1 MFRWKMSRTF
11 VNIAVLLSLLLLVV
25 LGGFSITAFKSFEGI
40 VKQRTFEENN
50 KELRIISNTVKRMNE
65 DVKAFT
71 FRQLDDPALA
81 ALFEKKN
88 LEYFEMFGYMD
99 LIRKSFEINPIFHSD
114 TLYSGNTGNFYS
126 TLGSMVQKDTFFVNA
141 IQNYRNIP
149 VLKPIPRVLPID
161 AYNTNATVFTYFY
174 FQTDS
179 GNKLSKALGVNI
191 DAAWLCDTLSKL
203 KGHNNKAYII
213 DKTSRTFIDDSKQI
227 RNLDVLNAELVH
239 KIMDSDQESGSF
251 ETGAKKDQKIITYL
265 WMPETNWVLVV
276 EESNDFLNQSLQF
289 VRKAVLQITLGIA
302 IFALVAAGFIAYRI
316 YLPIGR
322 VFREV
327 IGSGSKAEKKGPL
340 IDEVK
345 LLSDVF
351 QKNKDLL
358 KDYYSYKQSADTILL
373 ENYIKAVLMENNS
386 IANQLTCEFSTVFGN
401 MLDREMMLI
410 LLKIDRREHFK
421 MLDADRKKAYRFIIM
436 NVAEEVLDSGNSAK
450 AIYIGEGQFIILAF
464 LPDGKPV
471 ISWDEKIK
479 VLQNAVKEF
488 TGISLSAFLGGHV
501 QGVEALI
508 HSYRTANLLLKYS
521 VIYSLEAILDPSV
534 LDLHEQMTVT
544 YDEKLEERI
553 LESIRAG
560 DGEEAKSLFDQ
571 FVEVSSKGDIESFML
586 SMTRFS
592 LALGKTFDIMNKTRI
607 EKIPISMKD
616 FYMRMASFES
626 IDDLKSK
633 FYEDIMKIANQKPL
647 VETRHDAL
655 VESIKRFIQDHF
667 TEDLSLKGIAIEFK
681 LSQGYLGTIFRDS
694 VGLSVMDFIHNF
706 RLDKSAELLLATQ
719 LSIAEIMERTGFY
732 NESSYYKLF
741 KRRFGTTP
749 KAYRIDKEILNKLEK

>member
-1 MFRWKMSRTF
+1 MFRWSMSRTF
-11 VNIAVLLSLLLLVV
+11 VNIVVLLSLLILVV

-40 VKQRTFEENN
+40 VTQRTFEENS
-50 KELRIISNTVKRMNE
+50 KELHIISDTIKRMNE
-65 DVKAFT
+65 DVKSFT
-71 FRQLDDPALA
+71 FRQLDDPSLAL
-81 ALFEKKN
+81 LFEKKN
-88 LEYFEMFGYMD
+88 LQYDEMYGYMA
-99 LIRKSFEINPIFHSD
+99 LIKKSFEINPIFHSD
-114 TLYSGNTGNFYS
+114 TLYSGTTGNFYS
-126 TLGSMVQKDTFFVNA
+126 TLGSMVQKDSFFVNA
-141 IQNYRNIP
+141 IQNYRNTP
-149 VLKPIPRVLPID
+149 ALTPIPRVLPIE
-161 AYNTNATVFTYFY
+161 AYNNSDTVFTYFY

-179 GNKLSKALGVNI
+179 DNKLSKALGVNI

-203 KGHNNKAYII
+203 KGQNNKAYII

-227 RNLDVLNAELVH
+227 RNLELLNSELVH
-239 KIMDSDQESGSF
+239 KIMETNQEAGSF
-251 ETGAKKDQKIITYL
+251 DTGAKKDQKIYTYL

-276 EESNDFLNQSLQF
+276 EESNEFLYQSLQF
-289 VRKAVLQITLGIA
+289 VRKVVLQITLGIA
-302 IFALVAAGFIAYRI
+302 LFALVAAGFIAYRI
-316 YLPIGR
+316 YLPFGR

-327 IGSGSKAEKKGPL
+327 IGPRGKAENKGPL

-351 QKNKDLL
+351 QKNKGLL
-358 KDYYSYKQSADTILL
+358 NDYNSYKQSADTILL

-386 IANQLTCEFSTVFGN
+386 IANQLTGEFASVFGN

-410 LLKIDRREHFK
+410 LLKIDRREQFET
-421 MLDADRKKAYRFIIM
+421 LDADRKKAYRFIIM
-436 NVAEEVLDSGNSAK
+436 NVAEEVLDSGNAAK
-450 AIYIGEGQFIILAF
+450 AIYIGEGQFILLVF
-464 LPDGKPV
+464 LPDGKLD
-471 ISWDEKIK
+471 IGWEEKIK
-479 VLQNAVKEF
+479 VLQNTVKGF
-488 TGISLSAFLGGHV
+488 TGISLSAFRGGYV
-501 QGVEALI
+501 KGVEALI
-508 HSYRTANLLLKYS
+508 HSYRTASLLLKYS
-521 VIYSLEAILDPSV
+521 VIYSREAILDPAV

-560 DGEEAKSLFDQ
+560 DGDEAKSLFDQ
-571 FVEVSSKGDIESFML
+571 FIEVSSKGDIESFML

-592 LALGKTFDIMNKTRI
+592 LALGKAFDILNKTRI

-655 VESIKRFIQDHF
+655 VESIKRYVQDHF
-667 TEDLSLKGIAIEFK
+667 TEELSLKGIAVEFK
-681 LSQGYLGTIFRDS
+681 LSQGYLGTIFKES
-694 VGLSVMDFIHNF
+694 VGWSVMDFIHNI
-706 RLDKSAELLLATQ
+706 RLDKSAELLIATE

-741 KRRFGTTP
+741 KRKFGTTP
-749 KAYRIDKEILNKLEK
+749 KAYRVDIEIMNKLEK